1 MTRTGRWSAERGA
14 GGPAARHRS
23 RDLHGGES
31 PGRHTYQQ
39 EFYRHQA
46 EDHYQVIGLTAEVR
60 APYGHF
66 GGNRLRRNV
75 QLAKEWTAL
84 EPEVRDRKYYV
95 RGIGQVKEATARG
108 RPHESLELV
117 RIVSR

>member
-1 MTRTGRWSAERGA
+1 M
-14 GGPAARHRS
+14 
-23 RDLHGGES
+23 
-31 PGRHTYQQ
+31 
-39 EFYRHQA
+39 
-46 EDHYQVIGLTAEVR
+46 
-60 APYGHF
+60 
-66 GGNRLRRNV
+66 

-117 RIVSR
+117 RIVTR